1 MAARRLIIVLVVLF
15 AVSIVAALIAPDRR
29 GGLIGDRSTS
39 STETTTTTTTSTPET
54 TRSTTTTGAVPSG
67 EALTT
72 SIDASATE
80 PERVRASV
88 GDQLAL
94 VVGSERAR
102 EIEIPAFGVT
112 EDAAPEAPASFN
124 LLLREPGTL
133 EILDADD
140 GKVLGLIEVA
150 KAKSPK

>member
-29 GGLIGDRSTS
+29 GGLIGDRS
-39 STETTTTTTTSTPET
+39 STEATSTTTTSAPEE
-54 TRSTTTTGAVPSG
+54 TRPAGDALPSG
-67 EALTT
+67 EALTVR
-72 SIDASATE
+72 IDASTAK
-80 PERVRASV
+80 PERVEAFV

-94 VVGSERAR
+94 EVGSDRAR

-112 EDAAPEAPASFN
+112 EDAAPDAPANFD

-133 EILDADD
+133 EVLDADA
-140 GKVLGLIEVA
+140 GKVLGLLEVA
-150 KAKSPK
+150 RPKSAAERG

>member
-29 GGLIGDRSTS
+29 GGLIGDQS
-39 STETTTTTTTSTPET
+39 STESTTTDSTPEE
-54 TRSTTTTGAVPSG
+54 TRPAGDALPSG
-67 EALTT
+67 EALKVR
-72 SIDASATE
+72 IDASAAK
-80 PERVRASV
+80 PERVEAFV

-94 VVGSERAR
+94 EVGSDRAR

-112 EDAAPEAPASFN
+112 RDAAPEAPAGFN
-124 LLLREPGTL
+124 LLLRDPGTV

-140 GKVLGLIEVA
+140 GKVLGLLEVRR
-150 KAKSPK
+150 PPPDGGGQMPR